1 MTLLNVKALRWGNS
15 YALRITKRDFER
27 LGLHEGQTV
36 SVDLV
41 PEDKRIDVRHFT
53 FHSGHTDTSVRHDEA
68 LYGWRSDE

>member
-1 MTLLNVKALRWGNS
+1 MAILNVKALRWGNS

-36 SVDLV
+36 GVELV
-41 PEDKRIDVRHFT
+41 PEGRRIDVGHFT
-53 FHSGHTDTSVRHDEA
+53 FSDPGFDSMDHDRE